1 MIHATKVT
9 LVGTVPWL
17 PKLRRSL
24 TRDMKADL
32 ARIKRFLKIETTKT
46 YKCKTTGKTKCVGI
60 LASHFNM
67 SCYSQ

>member
-1 MIHATKVT
+1 MAHGTKVT

-32 ARIKRFLKIETTKT
+32 DRIKRFLKIATTKT
-46 YKCKTTGKTKCVGI
+46 HKCKRTGKTKCVGI

-67 SCYSQ
+67 S